1 MRPGSA
7 EDGARGPRSDALVNR
22 QRLLDAATVA
32 VHREGTAVP
41 MATVASDAGVGVGTL
56 YRHFPTREA
65 LLDELT
71 YRSFELVL
79 ANVVA
84 ADAAG
89 GTGLSGVDR
98 FIDTAIGHRDQLVLP
113 LSGGPPIATQRT
125 GALRDEVHRHLQRLI
140 DRGVADGSIR
150 DGVTARDVVFF
161 GGMLA
166 QPNRPGRAWTT
177 AARRLKDYF
186 ILGLADE
193 QVSPP
198 G

>member
-1 MRPGSA
+1 M
-7 EDGARGPRSDALVNR
+7 
-22 QRLLDAATVA
+22 
-32 VHREGTAVP
+32 
-41 MATVASDAGVGVGTL
+41 
-56 YRHFPTREA
+56 
-65 LLDELT
+65 
-71 YRSFELVL
+71 
-79 ANVVA
+79 
-84 ADAAG
+84 
-89 GTGLSGVDR
+89 
-98 FIDTAIGHRDQLVLP
+98 
-113 LSGGPPIATQRT
+113 
-125 GALRDEVHRHLQRLI
+125 HRHLQRLI